1 LSGSVLTNLYRQW
14 IWLGIPFMVGALMV
28 LGTVIRRVIAIVRKA
43 HLFRVPPAETQ
54 EVVFTEAGSVILSI
68 EGPRFTRRF
77 AHVGF
82 ELMDATGQR
91 VPSRPTLFRAR
102 TSGISTVR
110 MELRAFNIPRPGRYV
125 LRMTSLG
132 PAREKDR
139 EHAVVFM
146 RPHLGSVV
154 ACILG
159 IVLSSALFIVSLVFF
174 LLRLLG
180 AGSGQS

>member
-1 LSGSVLTNLYRQW
+1 MSGSVLTNLYRQW
-14 IWLGIPFMVGALMV
+14 IWLGIPFMVGALVV

-54 EVVFTEAGSVILSI
+54 EVEFTEAGSVILSI

-139 EHAVVFM
+139 EHAASPAWNLTVIIAAQ
-146 RPHLGSVV
+146 S
-154 ACILG
+154 ILAASFWAQSEAEWDYL
-159 IVLSSALFIVSLVFF
+159 ISMTTRLRAALS
-174 LLRLLG
+174 
-180 AGSGQS
+180 